1 MLKLPYH
8 VQITPI
14 YTRAGYEKHLQKY
27 LIDYQ
32 HY

>member
-14 YTRAGYEKHLQKY
+14 HTRAGYEKHLQKH
-27 LIDYQ
+27 LINY
-32 HY
+32 